1 MGKVTWIS
9 VRPKRR
15 EDPVVLQSVNAIAN
29 FGLEGDHYQ
38 KPGGSRQITLI
49 ERHHLDKMGE
59 ILNTDIDPAKT
70 RRNIVVDDMELLSL
84 IGKTI
89 QIGEV
94 NIKVTGPCKPCSRM
108 EENFGLGGLTAMS
121 GNGGI
126 TAEILKGGIIKLGD
140 STQLINP

>member
-15 EDPVVLQSVNAIAN
+15 EDPVVMQSVKAIAD

-49 ERHHLDKMGE
+49 ERHQLNKMGE
-59 ILNTDIDPAKT
+59 ILKTEIDPAKT

-84 IGKTI
+84 VGKTI
-89 QIGEV
+89 QIGEAT
-94 NIKVTGPCKPCSRM
+94 IKVTGPCKPCSRM
-108 EENFGLGGLTAMS
+108 EENFGHGALSAMS

-126 TAEILKGGIIKLGD
+126 TAEILQGGIISLGD
-140 STQLINP
+140 STQVINL